1 MTIIAP
7 TPAAVVEQMPDIR
20 RSIAKSTLTFLRRQ
34 PVGTVGILI
43 VLVIAFAGFTADWI
57 APYNPTSN
65 DFEARTQAP
74 SWAHLLGTDQFGRDI
89 LSRIIF
95 GARTALIVG
104 FSSAIVGGVSGLVL
118 GIASAYF

>member
-1 MTIIAP
+1 MTAIAP
-7 TPAAVVEQMPDIR
+7 TTAADVREMPEIR
-20 RSIAKSTLTFLRRQ
+20 RSLGRSVLRFLRRE
-34 PVGTVGILI
+34 PVGTLGILI
-43 VLVIAFAGFTADWI
+43 VLVIAFAGLTADWI

-65 DFEARTQAP
+65 DFDAMTQAP

-104 FSSAIVGGVSGLVL
+104 LSSAIVGGVSGLIL
-118 GIASAYF
+118 